1 MNKTILQQQLM
12 EFFRDL
18 TSLGGLA
25 AYILITLLYIKS
37 LIFIGLLFGFFF
49 TAAIVIVIRL
59 FYFKD
64 RPKKEGY
71 ANLIERIAAS
81 AFPSLHAARIVF
93 LAMLFSAHYNS
104 NYLTGAFT
112 VTAIAASY
120 SRIYLQKH
128 DYADVIGGVILGG
141 VTFMIA
147 SYWF

>member
-1 MNKTILQQQLM
+1 MLDL
-12 EFFRDL
+12 FRDL
-18 TSLGGLA
+18 TSLGGMT
-25 AYILITLLYIKS
+25 AYALITLFSASSS
-37 LIFIGLLFGFFF
+37 LLTDLLFGFFF
-49 TAAIVIVIRL
+49 TAAAVIAIRG
-59 FYFKD
+59 FYFKN
-64 RPKKEGY
+64 RPKKEEY
-71 ANLIERIAAS
+71 AGFIERIAAS
-81 AFPSLHAARIVF
+81 AFPSLHAARTVF